1 MLAAQILGIYR
12 NLLVISII
20 GIWYQPR
27 LCYDNV
33 LKTCK
38 VIMFSLMNSK
48 NKPDGVLKQKE
59 TNKRL
64 GNDLV

>member
-1 MLAAQILGIYR
+1 
-12 NLLVISII
+12 
-20 GIWYQPR
+20 
-27 LCYDNV
+27 
-33 LKTCK
+33 
-38 VIMFSLMNSK
+38 MFSLMNSK